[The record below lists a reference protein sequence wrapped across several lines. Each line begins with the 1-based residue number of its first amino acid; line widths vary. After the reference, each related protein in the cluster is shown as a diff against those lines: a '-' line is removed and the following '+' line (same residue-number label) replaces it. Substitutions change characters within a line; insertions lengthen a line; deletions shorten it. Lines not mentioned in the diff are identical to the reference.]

1 MIMVIMM
8 MVMIEVVVVV
18 VSGSLVQ
25 IALTAVRGY
34 YTPRAERREKMKGG
48 TARRLVYH
56 LF

>member
-18 VSGSLVQ
+18 SGSLVQ
-25 IALTAVRGY
+25 IALTAVSGY